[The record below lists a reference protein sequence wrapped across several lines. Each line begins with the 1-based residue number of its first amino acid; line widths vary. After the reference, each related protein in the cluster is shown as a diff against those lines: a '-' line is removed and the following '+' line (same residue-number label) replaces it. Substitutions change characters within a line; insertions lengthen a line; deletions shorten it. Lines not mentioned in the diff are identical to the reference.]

1 MVIDPVLLRELTKIL
16 QTGGIENAAM
26 EAKWILEDMPDA
38 ETARNVAKRRMEH
51 YPLQYLLGG
60 WEFYGLHF
68 HVGEGV
74 LIPRP
79 ETEILV
85 DTVLQYGHLP
95 QPATIVDLCTG
106 SGCIALALQ
115 SQRKNDH
122 LYGIEKSETALAYAK
137 KNAAYHNMAVD
148 FRLADVLDPQIAADY
163 VNVDVIVSNPPY
175 LTEEDM
181 QQLQKEVCYE
191 PQMALAGGAD
201 GLLFYRQM
209 TALWK
214 HSLKKG
220 GMLAFEVG
228 IDQAEA
234 VMEIMRGHGFVNI
247 GTVLDLCGIQRVV
260 YGYSD
265 TAASNEIIFHEPE
278 QKGNTNYGKS

>member
-1 MVIDPVLLRELTKIL
+1 MVTNPALLHELTQIL
-16 QTGGIENAAM
+16 QKGGIENAAM

-38 ETARNVAKRRMEH
+38 ETARNVANRRLEH

-60 WEFYGLHF
+60 WEFYGLYF

-74 LIPRP
+74 LIPRADT
-79 ETEILV
+79 ETLV

-95 QPATIVDLCTG
+95 QSATIVDLCTG
-106 SGCIALALQ
+106 SGCVALALQ

-122 LYGIEKSETALAYAK
+122 VCGIEKSEIALAYAQ
-137 KNAAYHNMAVD
+137 KNAAYHRMPVD
-148 FRLADVLDPQIAADY
+148 FRLADVLDPQTTVDY

-181 QQLQKEVCYE
+181 RRLQEEVRYE
-191 PQMALAGGAD
+191 PQMALAGGTD
-201 GLLFYRQM
+201 GLLFYRQI

-214 HSLKKG
+214 PSLKAG

-228 IDQAEA
+228 IHQAEA
-234 VMEIMRGHGFVNI
+234 VKEILRVHGFVHI
-247 GTVLDLCGIQRVV
+247 GTVPDLCGIQRVV
-260 YGYSD
+260 YGYCDIPINS
-265 TAASNEIIFHEPE
+265 EITSYEPK